1 MRTNYCQIL
10 SLISVHIWL
19 IYIRISVFHE
29 NKPKLKKKLKQW
41 NQKLNQKW
49 LLKTEILPLH
59 YHCL

>member
-1 MRTNYCQIL
+1 MSDIIL
-10 SLISVHIWL
+10 DICPHMANLHLIL
-19 IYIRISVFHE
+19 TISVFHE